1 MKLGRRSQRLLFL
14 AVAVSLLIHL
24 IFALLAHGLRAS
36 RQNDVEVVTIEHRSD
51 AMIHMA
57 TPPPKPKVTPVPHPR
72 PSARPAP
79 ARTHGAP
86 APASG
91 AGDIPARA
99 STPTPEPA
107 AAATPAGPS
116 CQKSDIAPTV
126 TALPP
131 QPDIANAARADG
143 TSGISLIKVQID
155 AQGAVTSA
163 AVSQG
168 TGNSS
173 LDLVALAMARGA
185 RYSPALHECK
195 PVAAAYTFSVKFY
208 AW

>member
-1 MKLGRRSQRLLFL
+1 LSIQFR
-14 AVAVSLLIHL
+14 VA
-24 IFALLAHGLRAS
+24 
-36 RQNDVEVVTIEHRSD
+36 
-51 AMIHMA
+51 
-57 TPPPKPKVTPVPHPR
+57 
-72 PSARPAP
+72 
-79 ARTHGAP
+79 
-86 APASG
+86 
-91 AGDIPARA
+91 
-99 STPTPEPA
+99 
-107 AAATPAGPS
+107 
-116 CQKSDIAPTV
+116 KSDEQSGHVRQWNQI
-126 TALPP
+126 
-131 QPDIANAARADG
+131 AARADG